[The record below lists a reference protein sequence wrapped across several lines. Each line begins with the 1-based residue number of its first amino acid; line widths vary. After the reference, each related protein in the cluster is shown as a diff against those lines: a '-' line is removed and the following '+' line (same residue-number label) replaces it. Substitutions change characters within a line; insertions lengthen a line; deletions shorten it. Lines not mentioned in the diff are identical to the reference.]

1 MHWVALSLNPTKQKM
16 DKVLPPESV
25 FLMGNAHPTAFNFV
39 RVACRRLYF
48 ELIEFTNMQS
58 TDIETKNTELDLSDS
73 NVLLTTLQE
82 LRQSV
87 DEEGKVIFEQWKKQI
102 HRQSFINS
110 SLNLAYYLA
119 LRRHDLR
126 ELQAALMPWGLSS
139 LGRIEAKVLP
149 TLDAVI
155 ATLTAVCRPEQYST
169 IVHPPIEAF
178 FAGDRILKQNTE
190 DLFGNTLDQR
200 RVRIMVTLPNEAATN
215 YEFLRDIIQQGTNCV
230 RINCA
235 HDTSVE
241 WLAMINHVK
250 QAELELGVSCKI
262 LMDLSGP
269 KTRIK
274 FVLTPSSKKRI
285 FKGESLLL
293 THDLPTNVDSE
304 CFQASC
310 TIPEAL
316 TKLKIGTIVWIDDG
330 KIGACVESITSEGV
344 WLKITHARIKGEKL
358 LPEKGINFPDTDL
371 HLSSLTTKDQQ
382 DLDFI
387 ITHAEQ
393 VDIIG
398 YSYVQTAQDIQILQQ
413 ELTTKLP
420 GNSPTLAIIAKIETP
435 VAVSNLPE
443 LIIQAAGKQPFGI
456 MIARGDLALEI
467 GYQRLAEIQEEI
479 LWLCEAAHIPVIWAT
494 QVLENLVKR
503 GMPSRAEITDAAMAE
518 RAECVMLN
526 KGDYIIEAIGI
537 LDDVLTRMQAHQVK
551 KTPQLRA
558 LHSW

>member
-1 MHWVALSLNPTKQKM
+1 MRS
-16 DKVLPPESV
+16 
-25 FLMGNAHPTAFNFV
+25 
-39 RVACRRLYF
+39 
-48 ELIEFTNMQS
+48 TNV
-58 TDIETKNTELDLSDS
+58 ELDLSDPCI
-73 NVLLTTLQE
+73 LLTTLQE

-87 DEEGKVIFEQWKKQI
+87 DEEGKDIFQRWKKQI

-155 ATLTAVCRPEQYST
+155 ATLQAVCGTDKDSM
-169 IVHPPIEAF
+169 IIHPPLDAF
-178 FAGDRILKQNTE
+178 FEGDRLLQQNTE
-190 DLFGNTLDQR
+190 DLFGNTLDNR
-200 RVRIMVTLPNEAATN
+200 RVRIMVTLPNTAATN
-215 YEFLRDIIQQGTNCV
+215 YEFLRDIIGQGTNCV

-235 HDTSVE
+235 HDTPVE
-241 WLAMINHVK
+241 WLAMINNVK
-250 QAELELGVSCKI
+250 QAELELELESSCKI

-274 FVLTPSSKKRI
+274 SVLTPSPKQRI

-293 THDLPTNVDSE
+293 THELPTTINSE
-304 CFQASC
+304 FFQVTC
-310 TIPEAL
+310 TIPEVL
-316 TKLKIGTIVWIDDG
+316 TELKIGTLVWIDDG
-330 KIGACVESITSEGV
+330 RIGAYVESITSEGV
-344 WLKITHARIKGEKL
+344 WLKITHARLKGEKL

-387 ITHAEQ
+387 TTHANQ

-398 YSYVQTAQDIQILQQ
+398 YSYVQTPADIQLLQQ
-413 ELTTKLP
+413 ELATRLP
-420 GNSPTLAIIAKIETP
+420 ENSPTPAIVAKIETP
-435 VAVSNLPE
+435 LAVSNLPE

-494 QVLENLVKR
+494 QVLENLVKH
-503 GMPSRAEITDAAMAE
+503 GMPSRAEITDAAMSE

-526 KGDYIIEAIGI
+526 KGDYIIEAVGI

>member
-1 MHWVALSLNPTKQKM
+1 M

>member
-1 MHWVALSLNPTKQKM
+1 
-16 DKVLPPESV
+16 
-25 FLMGNAHPTAFNFV
+25 MGNAHPTAFNFV
-39 RVACRRLYF
+39 RVACLRLYF
-48 ELIEFTNMQS
+48 ELIELTNMQS
-58 TDIETKNTELDLSDS
+58 TNIETKNTELDLSDS

-215 YEFLRDIIQQGTNCV
+215 YEFLRDIIQEGTNCV

-387 ITHAEQ
+387 INHAEK

-420 GNSPTLAIIAKIETP
+420 GNSPPLAIIAKIETP
-435 VAVSNLPE
+435 LAVSNLPE

-494 QVLENLVKR
+494 QVLENLVKH

>member
-1 MHWVALSLNPTKQKM
+1 
-16 DKVLPPESV
+16 
-25 FLMGNAHPTAFNFV
+25 
-39 RVACRRLYF
+39 
-48 ELIEFTNMQS
+48 MQ
-58 TDIETKNTELDLSDS
+58 TKNVELDLS
-73 NVLLTTLQE
+73 NPCILLTTLQE

-87 DEEGKVIFEQWKKQI
+87 SEEGTEIFQQWKKQI

-155 ATLTAVCRPEQYST
+155 ATLQAVCRTEQDST
-169 IVHPPIEAF
+169 IIHPPLALF
-178 FAGDRILKQNTE
+178 FEGDRLLQQNTE
-190 DLFGNTLDQR
+190 DLFGNTLDNR
-200 RVRIMVTLPNEAATN
+200 RVRIMVTLPSEAATN
-215 YEFLRDIIQQGTNCV
+215 YEFMENIIRQGTNCV

-250 QAELELGVSCKI
+250 QAELELGSVCKI

-269 KTRIK
+269 KARIK
-274 FVLTPSSKKRI
+274 SAFTPSPKQRI

-293 THDLPTNVDSE
+293 TQDLPTAINSQY
-304 CFQASC
+304 FQVSC
-310 TIPEAL
+310 TIPEVL
-316 TKLKIGTIVWIDDG
+316 KELKIGTIVWIDDG
-330 KIGACVESITSEGV
+330 RIGAYVESITPQGV
-344 WLKITHARIKGEKL
+344 WLKITHARLKGEKI
-358 LPEKGINFPDTDL
+358 LPEKGINFPETDL
-371 HLSSLTTKDQQ
+371 HLSSLTEKDKQ

-387 ITHAEQ
+387 ASHADQ

-398 YSYVQTAQDIQILQQ
+398 YSYVQTAEDIQLLQQ
-413 ELTTKLP
+413 ELAARLP
-420 GNSPTLAIIAKIETP
+420 ENSPIPAIVAKIETP
-435 VAVSNLPE
+435 LAVSNLPE

-456 MIARGDLALEI
+456 MIARGDLAIEI

-494 QVLENLVKR
+494 QVLENLVKH
-503 GMPSRAEITDAAMAE
+503 GMPSRAEITDAAMSE

-526 KGDYIIEAIGI
+526 KGAYIVEAVGI

>member
-1 MHWVALSLNPTKQKM
+1 
-16 DKVLPPESV
+16 
-25 FLMGNAHPTAFNFV
+25 
-39 RVACRRLYF
+39 
-48 ELIEFTNMQS
+48 MQS

-215 YEFLRDIIQQGTNCV
+215 YEFLRDIIQEGTNCV

-274 FVLTPSSKKRI
+274 FVLTPSSKQRI

-293 THDLPTNVDSE
+293 THDLPTNIDSE

-398 YSYVQTAQDIQILQQ
+398 YSYVQTAQDIQLLQQ

-494 QVLENLVKR
+494 QVLENLVKH

>member
-1 MHWVALSLNPTKQKM
+1 
-16 DKVLPPESV
+16 
-25 FLMGNAHPTAFNFV
+25 
-39 RVACRRLYF
+39 
-48 ELIEFTNMQS
+48 
-58 TDIETKNTELDLSDS
+58 
-73 NVLLTTLQE
+73 
-82 LRQSV
+82 
-87 DEEGKVIFEQWKKQI
+87 
-102 HRQSFINS
+102 
-110 SLNLAYYLA
+110 
-119 LRRHDLR
+119 
-126 ELQAALMPWGLSS
+126 
-139 LGRIEAKVLP
+139 
-149 TLDAVI
+149 
-155 ATLTAVCRPEQYST
+155 
-169 IVHPPIEAF
+169 
-178 FAGDRILKQNTE
+178 
-190 DLFGNTLDQR
+190 
-200 RVRIMVTLPNEAATN
+200 MVTLPNEAATN

-387 ITHAEQ
+387 INHAEK

-398 YSYVQTAQDIQILQQ
+398 YSYVQTAQDIQLLQQ

-420 GNSPTLAIIAKIETP
+420 ENSPTLAIIAKIETP

-494 QVLENLVKR
+494 QVLENLVKH